1 MSNPPR
7 DIPVVSGVKLKRERK
22 RGRAE
27 QMIYFDNSATTR
39 IRPEVMA
46 TYQRVSEQIWGNPSS
61 LHQLG
66 ETAWNLLDQ
75 ARTQI
80 ANQFGVLPGEILFT
94 SGGSEGDNWV
104 IKGTA
109 LAKQQ
114 FGHHI
119 ITSSVEHA
127 AVRNAMAQLEQ
138 LGFEVDYLPVDDQG
152 RVNPEDVKKALR
164 PDTILV
170 SVMAVNNEVGTIQ
183 PIKEIGE
190 VLKAHPNVHFMV
202 DAVQAIGKGIDDLVF
217 SDRVDFAVFS
227 GHKFHAPRGT
237 GFIYKRAGRK
247 LAPLIDGGG
256 QEQGLRGGT
265 ENTPGDAALARAVR
279 LTKEA
284 EATTV
289 ARERAVRQK
298 IYDHLKQFDHVRIFS
313 GTAGFAPHIL
323 TFAIVGVRGE
333 TTVHAFEEHA
343 IYLSTTSACSSK
355 KHAEASTLAAMKV
368 PEEVA
373 TSAVRI
379 SLGDQNTLEDAVA
392 FNQAFDQVYA
402 GFKKIID

>member
-1 MSNPPR
+1 
-7 DIPVVSGVKLKRERK
+7 
-22 RGRAE
+22 
-27 QMIYFDNSATTR
+27 MIYFDNSATTR
-39 IRPEVMA
+39 IRPEVLA
-46 TYQRVSEQIWGNPSS
+46 TYQQVSEQIWGNPSS

-66 ETAWNLLDQ
+66 ETAWSLLDQ

-80 ANQFGVLPGEILFT
+80 AHQLGVLPGEILFT

-109 LAKQQ
+109 MAKRQ
-114 FGHHI
+114 FGRHI
-119 ITSSVEHA
+119 ITTSVEHA

-138 LGFEVDYLPVDDQG
+138 LGFEVDYLPVDEFG
-152 RVNPEDVKKALR
+152 RVNPEDVSQALR

-183 PIKEIGE
+183 PLKAIGE
-190 VLKAHPNVHFMV
+190 ILKEHPNVHFMV
-202 DAVQAIGKGIDDLVF
+202 DAVQAIGKGLDDQIF

-265 ENTPGDAALARAVR
+265 ENTPGDAALARALR

-284 EATTV
+284 ETATV
-289 ARERAVRQK
+289 ARERAIRQK
-298 IYDHLKQFDHVRIFS
+298 IYAHLQQFAHVKIFS
-313 GTAGFAPHIL
+313 GTEGFAPHIL
-323 TFAIVGVRGE
+323 TFAIEGVRGE

-355 KHAEASTLAAMKV
+355 KHAEASTLAAMRV
-368 PEEVA
+368 PEDVA

-379 SLGDQNTLEDAVA
+379 SLGDQNTLADATA
-392 FNQAFDQVYA
+392 FNEAFDQVYA
-402 GFKKIID
+402 GFKKIIE

>member
-1 MSNPPR
+1 
-7 DIPVVSGVKLKRERK
+7 
-22 RGRAE
+22 
-27 QMIYFDNSATTR
+27 MIYFDNSATTKA
-39 IRPEVMA
+39 RPEVLA
-46 TYQRVSEQIWGNPSS
+46 TYQQVSEQIWGNPSS
-61 LHQLG
+61 LHRLG

-80 ANQFGVLPGEILFT
+80 AHQLGVMPGEILFT

-109 LAKQQ
+109 IAKRQ
-114 FGHHI
+114 FGRHI

-138 LGFEVDYLPVDDQG
+138 LGFEVDYLPVDSAG
-152 RVNPEDVKKALR
+152 RVNPVDVQRALR
-164 PDTILV
+164 PDTVLV

-183 PIKEIGE
+183 PIKEIGA
-190 VLKAHPNVHFMV
+190 VLKEHPNVHFMV
-202 DAVQAIGKGIDDLVF
+202 DAVQAIGKGLDDQVF

-265 ENTPGDAALARAVR
+265 ENTPGDAALARALR
-279 LTKEA
+279 MTKEEE
-284 EATTV
+284 EATV
-289 ARERAVRQK
+289 ARERAVRQM

-313 GTAGFAPHIL
+313 GTDGFAPHIL

-333 TTVHAFEEHA
+333 TTVHAFEEHE

-355 KHAEASTLAAMKV
+355 KHAEASTLEAMRV
-368 PEEVA
+368 PEEEA

-379 SLGDQNTLEDAVA
+379 SLGDQNTLADAA
-392 FNQAFDQVYA
+392 EFNRVFDRVYA